1 MKQKQL
7 LHRIQQLSVTG
18 ISILSLLA
26 GTAAYAD
33 DAIVASGEDDFA
45 DTSSGTTGSVDAGSG
60 DSGFLIEDTGQDV
73 QYEAGVPMDTL
84 QDAMDAGDK
93 KTLEKIASL
102 GALTDSSSSTAS
114 GSGVGGS
121 GAYRGDSSGSDVDP
135 DEYYD
140 LEDLQLDEGDADEVE
155 TELSESPGTL
165 IAANADRLQEHLDYM
180 MQVESPTG
188 SEGELTV
195 AAYIESKLDEL
206 GYTVQEQAFHEGV
219 LNEDGTDA
227 PGINILAERGA
238 NSQTNRKKDIFLIV
252 THYDSKRS
260 PEEGDPFAND
270 KSGAAALIET
280 ARILSDVVTDTDI
293 CFVFLSGE
301 EDGGYG
307 AQNFIDSLS
316 EENRSRITGVMSVE
330 RVGYDSD
337 TPYVLK
343 TLTGEANPLGDIVQQ
358 LGIANDAHIALTE
371 ETEEDE
377 GTWVAVGESSD
388 GYIDEAAAAE
398 IAAAQAGETSDVP
411 TLELDEEGAPA
422 DGEGSVEEINMDEEE
437 TEAEPVPMPSAWSY
451 LKSASPT
458 LNNFANQSFT
468 AVSISQ
474 YMPDLDAQSYE
485 ETKALGLAD
494 TTVDAINQMQ
504 AYIEESADGQIPD
517 VATGS
522 DSGASEDVIQ
532 LEDSNLTGSAD
543 DSAADPGAAPADPN
557 AADPNAADPNAADPN
572 AAQSEDSWEEDPDCP
587 MVDAALIADTTNV
600 IAASLAKIMDPAT

>member
-7 LHRIQQLSVTG
+7 LHRIQQLTVTG
-18 ISILSLLA
+18 ISLLSLLA

-33 DAIVASGEDDFA
+33 DTIVTGGDEDFS
-45 DTSSGTTGSVDAGSG
+45 DTSSGTTGSVDSGSS

-84 QDAMDAGDK
+84 QDAIDAGDEK
-93 KTLEKIASL
+93 ALKKIASL
-102 GALTDSSSSTAS
+102 GALTDAPTTAS

-121 GAYRGDSSGSDVDP
+121 GAYRGASSGSDVDP

-140 LEDLQLDEGDADEVE
+140 LEDLQLDEGDADEIE

-165 IAANADRLQEHLDYM
+165 IAANSDRLQEHLDYM

-195 AAYIESKLDEL
+195 AAYIEAKMDEL

-219 LNEDGTDA
+219 LNEDGVDA

-307 AQNFIDSLS
+307 AQNFINSLS

-358 LGIANDAHIALTE
+358 LGIANDAHIALAE
-371 ETEEDE
+371 EAEEDD
-377 GTWVAVGESSD
+377 GMWVAVGESSD

-398 IAAAQAGETSDVP
+398 IAAAQAGEASDVP
-411 TLELDEEGAPA
+411 TLELDEAEGAA
-422 DGEGSVEEINMDEEE
+422 DGEGSVEEISMDEEE

-458 LNNFANQSFT
+458 LNNFANESFT
-468 AVSISQ
+468 AVTISQ
-474 YMPDLDAQSYE
+474 YMPDLDGQSYE

-504 AYIEESADGQIPD
+504 NYVEESTDGQIPD
-517 VATGS
+517 VS
-522 DSGASEDVIQ
+522 SNPDNGASEEVIQ
-532 LEDSNLTGSAD
+532 LEDTNLTGSAD

-557 AADPNAADPNAADPN
+557 AAEADPNAVQLD
-572 AAQSEDSWEEDPDCP
+572 DSWEEAPDYP
-587 MVDAALIADTTNV
+587 VVDADLIADTTNV
-600 IAASLAKIMDPAT
+600 IAASLAKIMDPET